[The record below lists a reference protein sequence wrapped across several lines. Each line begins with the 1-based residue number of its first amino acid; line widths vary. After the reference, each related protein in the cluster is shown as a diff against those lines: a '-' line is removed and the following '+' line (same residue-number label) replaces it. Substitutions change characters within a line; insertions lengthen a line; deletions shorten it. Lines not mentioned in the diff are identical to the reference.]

1 MAKKLSE
8 QLADLSVCA
17 KNAEDAAAAAQRE
30 AHDKI
35 MARKEQARVAATT
48 AIEKVNQDL
57 KSVGDTASRNWNAVK
72 AKVAADVDALKR
84 GVSERKREIDAKL
97 LESRAEGLESEAGF
111 AIDYAI
117 ASVEQARLAVLDAM
131 AGRVEAEQAK
141 RA

>member
-8 QLADLSVCA
+8 QLADLSACA
-17 KNAEDAAAAAQRE
+17 RNAEDAAAAAQRE
-30 AHDKI
+30 AHDMI
-35 MARKEQARVAATT
+35 MARKEQARTAVTT

-57 KSVGDTASRNWNAVK
+57 KSVGDTATRNWTAVK

-84 GVSERKREIDAKL
+84 KISERKREIDANL
-97 LESRAEGLESEAGF
+97 SESSAEELESEAGF

-117 ASVEQARLAVLDAM
+117 ASVEQARLAVLDAI

>member
-1 MAKKLSE
+1 
-8 QLADLSVCA
+8 
-17 KNAEDAAAAAQRE
+17 
-30 AHDKI
+30 

-117 ASVEQARLAVLDAM
+117 ASVEQARLAVLDAI
-131 AGRVEAEQAK
+131 AGRVETEQAK